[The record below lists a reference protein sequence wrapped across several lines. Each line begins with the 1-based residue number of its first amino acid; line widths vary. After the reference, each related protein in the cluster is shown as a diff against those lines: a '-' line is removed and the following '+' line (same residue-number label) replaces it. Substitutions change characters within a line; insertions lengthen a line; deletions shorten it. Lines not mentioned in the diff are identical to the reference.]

1 MTLDVIWYILLA
13 AGLGFGIGF
22 FSVKIN
28 HLLIILTGKLVSSGH
43 AQRRYI
49 VIGVISTA
57 IVFFLYMYFVPAS
70 DLAYGIIIAVVY
82 VILFTIGVLTA
93 EARFSQA
100 CDILHMIIN
109 SMYADTKDGNTAT
122 GDAFEIS
129 KRMLNHIQPANKEA
143 LLLLAFFFD
152 SRFAVFFISAF
163 ITKKFVAKRFI
174 DITSEQQHEYITSWH
189 NTFGLTLA
197 IKALKSITS
206 FAYFTSHYSWD
217 DIGYNG
223 GVLKRSY
230 LN

>member
-1 MTLDVIWYILLA
+1 MIGFIFYILLA
-13 AGLGFGIGF
+13 AGIGFGIGF
-22 FSVKIN
+22 FSVKFN
-28 HLLIILTGKLVSSGH
+28 HLLVILTGKLVSSGH

-49 VIGVISTA
+49 VIGIFSTVL
-57 IVFFLYMYFVPAS
+57 VFFSYMYLAPTF
-70 DLAYGIIIAVVY
+70 DLAHGIAIAVVY
-82 VILFTIGVLTA
+82 AVLFTIGVLSA

-109 SMYADTKDGNTAT
+109 AMYTNTKTGNITT
-122 GDAFEIS
+122 SDAFEIS
-129 KRMLNHIQPANKEA
+129 KKMLNHIQPANKEA

-174 DITSEQQHEYITSWH
+174 DITPEQQDAYINSWH

-197 IKALKSITS
+197 IKALKSIVS
-206 FAYFTSHYSWD
+206 FAYFTSHHSWD